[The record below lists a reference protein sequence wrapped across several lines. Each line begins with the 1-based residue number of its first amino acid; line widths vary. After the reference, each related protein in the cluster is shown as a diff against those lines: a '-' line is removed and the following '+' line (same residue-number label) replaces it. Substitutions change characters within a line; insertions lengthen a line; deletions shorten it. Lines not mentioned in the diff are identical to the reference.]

1 MKVQIMSRAEIEKLI
16 EQDALM
22 GVDVISFQDMNDTS
36 EIDFG
41 DLPHRVFSV
50 SVDDLEYD
58 ELESEGYTYDT
69 FFSEADELAQF
80 IREAITSN
88 REIIC
93 QCEYGQG
100 RSAGCAAAILEAV
113 YNKGIKIFSDYRYFP
128 NKVIYHK
135 LVEKIW

>member
-1 MKVQIMSRAEIEKLI
+1 MKVQIMSRAEIEELI
-16 EQDALM
+16 KHDALF
-22 GVDVISFQDMNDTS
+22 GVDVISFQDTNDMKK
-36 EIDFG
+36 IDFRG
-41 DLPHRVFSV
+41 LPHRVFSV
-50 SVDDLEYD
+50 ALDDLEYD

-69 FFSEADELAQF
+69 FFPEADELAQF
-80 IREAITSN
+80 IREAITSD

-113 YNKGIKIFSDYRYFP
+113 HNNGIKIFSDYRYFP